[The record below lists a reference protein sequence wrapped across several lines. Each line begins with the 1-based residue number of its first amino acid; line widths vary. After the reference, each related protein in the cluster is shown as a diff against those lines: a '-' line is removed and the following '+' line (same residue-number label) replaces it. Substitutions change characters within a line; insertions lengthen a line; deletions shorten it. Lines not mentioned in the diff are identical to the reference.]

1 MQPPVVRKT
10 WEQPVTTPALVPQR
24 SDVVI
29 IGGGIV
35 GISTAWFL
43 ARQGISVVVCEKGH
57 VAGEQSGRNWGWVR
71 QQGRDLRELP
81 MAIAANRIWRGLE
94 GEIGESVGF
103 VQGGC
108 VFAAR
113 NEKDLAG
120 YEAWIASAR
129 GHDIDTRLVRGAE
142 LDALVRG
149 ASVRWAGGMLTE
161 SDGRAEPHKATPALA
176 RAVTRAGGTVLTGCA
191 VRGLDLEA
199 GRVAGVVTEHG
210 RIRASQVLCAG
221 GAWTSLFCR
230 SVGIDLPQLQ
240 VRGTVARTAP
250 GPDLLDGNLFDERIG
265 IRRREDGGYTVAP
278 GALLEHLLTPAS
290 FRWFFKY
297 LPALRQDWRLV
308 RLSFGRE
315 FLDAWQTPATWELDR
330 PSPFEA
336 NRVLDPAPSPKALRE
351 LKRDLASIFPALAGV
366 AFLEAWAG
374 MIEATPDVIPVI
386 DETPLPGFFV
396 ATGFSGHGFG
406 IGPGAG
412 MAIAGLMSGRTTN
425 IDLHELRLGRFF
437 DGSPMRP
444 QSSI

>member
-1 MQPPVVRKT
+1 
-10 WEQPVTTPALVPQR
+10 
-24 SDVVI
+24 
-29 IGGGIV
+29 
-35 GISTAWFL
+35 
-43 ARQGISVVVCEKGH
+43 
-57 VAGEQSGRNWGWVR
+57 
-71 QQGRDLRELP
+71 
-81 MAIAANRIWRGLE
+81 
-94 GEIGESVGF
+94 
-103 VQGGC
+103 
-108 VFAAR
+108 
-113 NEKDLAG
+113 
-120 YEAWIASAR
+120 
-129 GHDIDTRLVRGAE
+129 
-142 LDALVRG
+142 
-149 ASVRWAGGMLTE
+149 MLTE